1 MGGEIQARSTPTYLE
16 LITLSQTSVHYNVNK
31 GNMSR
36 HQQSNQYFQYRRFQT
51 LPFIKR
57 ILEKFINFHKI
68 LVPSERT
75 KREVCTSATA
85 MWYGAMWY
93 GAMCY
98 GAMCYGDMCWWW
110 LIVILYLIVIFS
122 LTLTSS
128 PHTVIWRLARSQ
140 IFPVMWCANIT
151 LQNVSRRKRKKYGIS
166 INRGRVNKELSILF
180 PSFKIV

>member
-36 HQQSNQYFQYRRFQT
+36 HQQSNEYFQYRRFQT

-85 MWYGAMWY
+85 MWYGAMWYGAMCY

-151 LQNVSRRKRKKYGIS
+151 LQNVSRRKRKKIR
-166 INRGRVNKELSILF
+166 NFHK
-180 PSFKIV
+180 